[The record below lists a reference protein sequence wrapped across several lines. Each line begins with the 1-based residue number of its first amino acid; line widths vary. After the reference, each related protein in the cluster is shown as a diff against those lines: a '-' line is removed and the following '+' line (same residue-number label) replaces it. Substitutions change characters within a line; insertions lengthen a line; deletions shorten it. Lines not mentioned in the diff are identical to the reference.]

1 MENLPE
7 RGSVNWHTLS
17 PEKSIELLESDPK
30 NGLSTE
36 LFTQRLE
43 AYGKNKL
50 PEDRGTHP
58 LIRFFKQ
65 FHNILIYV
73 LIAAAV
79 VTAFLG
85 HWIDTFVILAV
96 VILNAI
102 VGYIQEGKAEK
113 AIEQLQKML
122 SPTANVIRNGRREEI
137 PAEDLVPGDV
147 ILLKS
152 GDRVPADL
160 RIIDANNLRIE
171 EAMLTGES
179 NAAEKNIS
187 VVDEK
192 AVLGDRSNLAFS
204 GTMVTYGRGTAV
216 VVETGL
222 KTELGKIRDMI
233 SGVQKITTP
242 LLRKMD
248 DFAVKLSIVIIG
260 MAALILLF
268 GWQVTDQNM
277 AELLMSVIALAVAA
291 IPEGLPAIM
300 TITLAIGVSKMANR
314 NAIIRKLPAVE
325 TLGSVSV
332 ICTDKTGTLTRN
344 EMMVT
349 QIYLKDEKLNV
360 SGEGYAPDGE
370 ITNQNDEKID
380 TDNHQNL
387 QHLLTAAF
395 YCNDAEVNQDEDYE
409 WILNG
414 EPTEGALFALGKKA
428 GLERSTGKRLQT
440 FPFESENKFMA
451 VLHEFEEG
459 DKKIL
464 VKGASERIM
473 EFSNLNSEEK
483 EKWNSRIKELASN
496 GLRVMAF
503 GSKETDKNEK
513 LTKDLIETG
522 LDFHGIVG
530 IIDPPRSEAIKSIE
544 ECKNAGIVI
553 KMITGDHALT
563 ASAIGKK
570 IGIDNSENVITGGEL
585 NQLQTDEEW
594 EEKAEKYCIFART
607 NPEHKLKLVEALQ
620 RKGNVVAMT
629 GDGVNDAPALKRADV
644 GIAMGIKGTE
654 VTKNAAK
661 MVLADDNFQSIASA
675 VEEGRTIYN
684 NLRKAILFILPTN
697 GAQALM
703 VISSILIGFSLPI
716 TPVQVLWVNMVTAVT
731 LALALAFEPHE
742 KKVMKVPPRPQGEAI
757 VGKYFLWRIFFVSVL
772 VSGFAIF
779 FFFQFQ
785 NSYEIEFARTMALNT
800 LVAGQVFYL
809 INSRYLYD
817 SCLSFKGIFG
827 NSKVIYAALVLLLL
841 QLSLTYLPFM
851 QAWFDTQPLNFEHWA
866 YLSIA
871 GFAVF
876 LLVELEK
883 AIYRKFFYKTR
894 VIEE

>member
-17 PEKSIELLESDPK
+17 PEESIELLESDPK

-36 LFTQRLE
+36 LITQRLE
-43 AYGKNKL
+43 TYGKNKL
-50 PEDRGTHP
+50 PEESGTHP
-58 LIRFFKQ
+58 IIRFFKQ

-73 LIAAAV
+73 LIVAAV

-96 VILNAI
+96 VLLNAI

-137 PAEDLVPGDV
+137 PAEDLVPGDL

-179 NAAEKNIS
+179 NAAKKNTS

-192 AVLGDRSNLAFS
+192 AVLGDRSSLAFS
-204 GTMVTYGRGTAV
+204 GTMVTYGRGRAV
-216 VVETGL
+216 VVGTGL
-222 KTELGKIRDMI
+222 QTELGKIRDMI

-248 DFAVKLSIVIIG
+248 DFAVKLSIFILG

-268 GWQVTDQNM
+268 GWQMTDQDM

-300 TITLAIGVSKMANR
+300 TITLAIGVSKMAKR

-325 TLGSVSV
+325 TLGSISV

-344 EMMVT
+344 EMMAT
-349 QIYLKDEKLNV
+349 QIYIKDEKLNV
-360 SGEGYAPDGE
+360 SGEGYSPKGE
-370 ITNQNDEKID
+370 ITNQDDRKID
-380 TDNHQNL
+380 AGINQNL
-387 QHLLTAAF
+387 QNLLNSAF
-395 YCNDAEVNQDEDYE
+395 YCNDAEVNQDENEE

-414 EPTEGALFALGKKA
+414 EPTEGALYALGKKA
-428 GLERSTGKRLQT
+428 GLKRSMGRRLQT
-440 FPFESENKFMA
+440 FPFESENKYMA
-451 VLHEFEEG
+451 VLHEFEDG
-459 DKKIL
+459 NKKIL
-464 VKGASERIM
+464 VKGATERIM
-473 EFSNLNSEEK
+473 EFSNLSTKEK
-483 EKWNSRIKELASN
+483 EKWKSKIKELASN

-513 LTKDLIETG
+513 LTKELIKSG

-530 IIDPPRSEAIKSIE
+530 IMDPPRSEAIKSIE
-544 ECKNAGIVI
+544 ECKNAGIDI

-570 IGIDNSENVITGGEL
+570 IGIDNSDNVITGEEL

-594 EEKAEKYCIFART
+594 EEIAVKYCIFARA

-654 VTKNAAK
+654 VTKNSAK

-703 VISSILIGFSLPI
+703 VISSILVGFSLPI

-742 KKVMKVPPRPQGEAI
+742 NKVMKVPPRPKDDSI
-757 VGKYFLWRIFFVSVL
+757 IGKYFLWRILFVSIL

-779 FFFQFQ
+779 FFFHFQ
-785 NSYEIEFARTMALNT
+785 NSNEIEFARTMALNT

-809 INSRYLYD
+809 INSRYLYE
-817 SCLSFKGIFG
+817 SCLSINGIFG

-851 QAWFDTQPLNFEHWA
+851 QRWFETEPLAFHHWV

-883 AIYRKFFYKTR
+883 TIYRKFFYKIRT
-894 VIEE
+894 IEN